1 LIRRA
6 LLAGAV
12 AAIAATA
19 LLLGG
24 ALRSDDRA
32 SAAPTSRQLVRFGL
46 RELDAA
52 RTGDPAR
59 YARAERA
66 LRQALAAEPKDVHA
80 LIGLASL
87 ANSRHQFRAGLI
99 LARSAQRVAPD
110 TALVHA
116 VVGDSLI
123 ELGRYDEAFATFDRL
138 SELKPGFASYSR
150 TSYALELLGEVR
162 PAITAMSLAADAAG
176 GQGEA
181 AAFARVRLGKLHFS
195 VGRLTAAAREYR
207 AARRAVPGY
216 VEALD
221 GLAHVAAARGQ
232 FRTAIQLER
241 QAAERSPLPQY
252 VGALGDLYRAAG
264 EPRLA
269 REQYELVGA
278 IDRLYAANGV
288 ATDLELALFNVD
300 HGIRLRESLARA
312 RRARSERPSIEAD
325 GVLAWALARNGHC
338 GEALGYSKRALRL
351 GTRDASKFFHRGM
364 IERCLGRKAEARR
377 WFGRAL
383 RLNPHFSLLWAPVA
397 RRAVA

>member
-1 LIRRA
+1 
-6 LLAGAV
+6 V

-32 SAAPTSRQLVRFGL
+32 SAAPTGRQLVRFGL
-46 RELDAA
+46 RELAAA

-66 LRQALAAEPKDVHA
+66 LRQALTAQPNDVDA

-87 ANSRHQFRAGLI
+87 ANSRHQFRAGLA
-99 LARSAQRVAPD
+99 LARRAQRVSPD
-110 TALVHA
+110 TALTHA

-138 SELKPGFASYSR
+138 SELKPGFAAYSR
-150 TSYALELLGEVR
+150 TSYALELLGRVG

-195 VGRLTAAAREYR
+195 VGRLAAAAREYR
-207 AARRAVPGY
+207 AARRAVPDY

-221 GLAHVAAARGQ
+221 GLAHVAAARGRL
-232 FRTAIQLER
+232 RTAIRLER
-241 QAAERSPLPQY
+241 QAVERSPLPQY

-264 EPRLA
+264 KPRLV
-269 REQYELVGA
+269 RQQYELVGA

-312 RRARSERPSIEAD
+312 RRARTERPSIEAD
-325 GVLAWALARNGHC
+325 AVLAWALARNGRC
-338 GEALGYSKRALRL
+338 GEALRYSNRALRL
-351 GTRDASKFFHRGM
+351 GTLDASKFFQRGM
-364 IERCLGRKAEARR
+364 IGRCLGRNAEARR
-377 WFGRAL
+377 WFRRAL
-383 RLNPHFSLLWAPVA
+383 RLNPHFSLVWAPVA
-397 RRAVA
+397 RRAA

>member
-1 LIRRA
+1 
-6 LLAGAV
+6 V

-32 SAAPTSRQLVRFGL
+32 SAAPTTRQLVRFGL

-66 LRQALAAEPKDVHA
+66 LRQALAAEPNDVHA

-87 ANSRHQFRAGLI
+87 ANSRHQFLAGLN
-99 LARSAQRVAPD
+99 LARRAQRVSPE
-110 TALVHA
+110 TALTHA
-116 VVGDSLI
+116 VAGDSLI

-150 TSYALELLGEVR
+150 TSYALELLGQVG
-162 PAITAMSLAADAAG
+162 PAITAMTLAADAAG

-195 VGRLTAAAREYR
+195 VGRLAAAAREYR

-216 VEALD
+216 VDALD

-232 FRTAIQLER
+232 LRTAIRLER
-241 QAAERSPLPQY
+241 RAAERSPLPQY
-252 VGALGDLYRAAG
+252 VGALGDFYRAAG
-264 EPRLA
+264 KPRLA

-325 GVLAWALARNGHC
+325 GVLAWALARNGRC
-338 GEALGYSKRALRL
+338 GEALRYSKRALRL
-351 GTRDASKFFHRGM
+351 GTLDASKFFHRGM
-364 IERCLGRKAEARR
+364 IERCLGRNAEAKR
-377 WFGRAL
+377 WFSRAL
-383 RLNPHFSLLWAPVA
+383 RLNPYFSVLLAPVA
-397 RRAVA
+397 RRAAS